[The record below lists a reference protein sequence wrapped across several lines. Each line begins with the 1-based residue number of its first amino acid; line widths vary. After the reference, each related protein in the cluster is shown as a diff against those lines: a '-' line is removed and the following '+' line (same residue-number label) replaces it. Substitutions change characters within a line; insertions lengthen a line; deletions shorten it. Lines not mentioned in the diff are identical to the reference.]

1 MFYFF
6 EMILTNK
13 GDQKIAPRKMTP
25 SRKIAHQQILPW
37 VGVRVGAIFE
47 GAIFLVLIIK

>member
-13 GDQKIAPRKMTP
+13 GDRKIAPRKMAP
-25 SRKIAHQQILPW
+25 LRPLRRKIAHQQILPW
-37 VGVRVGAIFE
+37 VSFTVGQSLRGQFS
-47 GAIFLVLIIK
+47 